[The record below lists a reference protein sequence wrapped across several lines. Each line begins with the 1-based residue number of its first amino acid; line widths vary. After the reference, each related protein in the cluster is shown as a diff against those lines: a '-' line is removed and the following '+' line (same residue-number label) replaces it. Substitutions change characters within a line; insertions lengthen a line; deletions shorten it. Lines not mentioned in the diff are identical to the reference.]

1 MATGFNVNSNISSMK
16 TYRAFAHSQTKLEE
30 SIERLS
36 TGLRINKAS
45 DDTEGAAI
53 ATRLSNRVRSLQ
65 KAQTNSKRT
74 IDMLQTAEGSLND
87 IHNILARMRELAVQS
102 ASDNL
107 NTKDRSTIDMEYQQ
121 LKSEIDRIAK
131 STEYNQIKLIDGSQ
145 KATVSTVTG
154 VGIDSVSTAG
164 HGGQKVSSGSYS
176 FEYKPG
182 SLKLVNK
189 TTGEFEVVD
198 FTPASA
204 GEIKTYQFSSLGLT
218 VSFDEEFD
226 LNNVANST
234 FEVTATGSTVQIGA
248 DDDADSN
255 LDFTLGDATAKGLRL
270 SQSSLDN
277 LASQQVGDAGS
288 VMMMEEDVNV
298 NNGVSLAEIGTLK
311 FNEIYDGNGQTPSAV
326 WTTTNTPAAAYPAE
340 IFTHANGELMDEDGF
355 HILDEDGNEID
366 LEVQTFYQPFGPH
379 PSPAAT
385 AESHTFDSTLF
396 TTFDES
402 SITFDATTAN

>member
-145 KATVSTVTG
+145 KAVSYTHLTLP
-154 VGIDSVSTAG
+154 T
-164 HGGQKVSSGSYS
+164 
-176 FEYKPG
+176 
-182 SLKLVNK
+182 NR
-189 TTGEFEVVD
+189 EV
-198 FTPASA
+198 
-204 GEIKTYQFSSLGLT
+204 
-218 VSFDEEFD
+218 
-226 LNNVANST
+226 
-234 FEVTATGSTVQIGA
+234 
-248 DDDADSN
+248 
-255 LDFTLGDATAKGLRL
+255 
-270 SQSSLDN
+270 
-277 LASQQVGDAGS
+277 
-288 VMMMEEDVNV
+288 
-298 NNGVSLAEIGTLK
+298 
-311 FNEIYDGNGQTPSAV
+311 
-326 WTTTNTPAAAYPAE
+326 
-340 IFTHANGELMDEDGF
+340 
-355 HILDEDGNEID
+355 
-366 LEVQTFYQPFGPH
+366 
-379 PSPAAT
+379 
-385 AESHTFDSTLF
+385 
-396 TTFDES
+396 
-402 SITFDATTAN
+402 